1 MGLPQEPQMQTTAY
15 VQLQDVDLGPTG
27 IASTKE
33 QRRKP
38 AAEEEDLDF
47 GA

>member
-1 MGLPQEPQMQTTAY
+1 MGLPQPLVQTSAY

-27 IASTKE
+27 SASKDE

-38 AAEEEDLDF
+38 AVAEEEDIDF